1 MSVSYCRAEPDEA
14 VTTPARRK
22 MPCSSRSFLMLRTWE
37 SRVCRSRSW
46 RYFSFEPQMNNNSFL
61 TCLLTNGVCC
71 IIRYWEKLG
80 GGKWGDQFL
89 SFGKTKEKKH
99 LYDGLLQIDSRT
111 RNDQI
116 QEVGYVGWRQQF
128 SLSDMAAEAPFQS
141 TTGSRL
147 QTHQQHAPDCK
158 NNILS

>member
-1 MSVSYCRAEPDEA
+1 
-14 VTTPARRK
+14 
-22 MPCSSRSFLMLRTWE
+22 
-37 SRVCRSRSW
+37 
-46 RYFSFEPQMNNNSFL
+46 MNSNSFL

-80 GGKWGDQFL
+80 GGNEINFSLLESQ
-89 SFGKTKEKKH
+89 KEKKTFI
-99 LYDGLLQIDSRT
+99 YLLQIDSRT